1 MLRILTQEP
10 QVGPRVLPFRQAISC
25 CQNWRPSRPHF
36 ELQISR
42 GRLRKMKCGSL
53 QKCAASD
60 ISITG
65 EQARLPIQIHEQ
77 EALVGLIHDNS
88 SERIRIYT

>member
-10 QVGPRVLPFRQAISC
+10 QVGPKVLPFREVVSC
-25 CQNWRPSRPHF
+25 CQNWRPPRPHF

-42 GRLRKMKCGSL
+42 RRLRKMKSGSL
-53 QKCAASD
+53 HKCAASD

-65 EQARLPIQIHEQ
+65 EQPCLPIQIHEQ
-77 EALVGLIHDNS
+77 EPLVRLTHVNS